1 MKAGVLMKM
10 SLRKKIMFSYTIL
23 VIISISISAVVFFY
37 SRDYVTNRS
46 MQDIALESIQ
56 ADNRT
61 FDTTRQY
68 IHSLSMSIIANQ
80 LVQSALTDYN
90 WEADRIAQRYVMET
104 VNLDPIV
111 SSAYIF
117 RPDGIR
123 YYSDRNTLQPFTY
136 SAVLKSPVYPTIAA
150 RNGGYVIT
158 RNAGGLITNG
168 IEYLSLMRIINSLK
182 TLKPI
187 GLLCINVEFEKI
199 FNPRKEP
206 IQILDY
212 EDGSLVL
219 WNNESGLIDPQKVS
233 SLFQGEDTFSVIE
246 RHQNKNYVLVGIK
259 NHALSMTFVRSIPVY
274 NAPLPLSL
282 YTTIIAL
289 TIVLNGVLFMFG
301 SFWISRYISRPVKAL
316 IEAIEGVYNGN
327 FNYVTTIK
335 THDEIG
341 RFQDVYNT
349 TIQKIQQLI
358 SDIIEEQNALRRAE
372 LEITIAQINP
382 HFLYNTLN
390 TINSLAVMGKTA
402 EVSET
407 IKALGDFYKSSL
419 NNGEDLITLEKE
431 LESIRSYI
439 YIQQLRYAGMFRM
452 EYDISPEALSVRV
465 PKMILQ
471 PLVENA
477 IYHGIRMSVEEDGL
491 ILIKAWVEENALRID
506 VTDNGNGMSE
516 ERLEEVRKG
525 KSIGLGATMRRIAI
539 VCGEGSEF
547 ILNSTLGEGT
557 TISIKMTRGL

>member
-1 MKAGVLMKM
+1 MKL

-23 VIISISISAVVFFY
+23 VVISISISSVIFLY

-68 IHSLSMSIIANQ
+68 IHSMSMSIIANQ
-80 LVQSALTDYN
+80 LVQSALTEND
-90 WEADRIAQRYVMET
+90 WEADRIVQRYVMET
-104 VNLDPIV
+104 VSLDPIV

-117 RPDGIR
+117 RPDGAR
-123 YYSDRNTLQPFTY
+123 YYSDKVTLKPIAY
-136 SAVLKSPVYPTIAA
+136 SAIQRTPVFAKIAA
-150 RNGGYVIT
+150 RNGGYVVT
-158 RNAGGLITNG
+158 RNAGGLIHDG
-168 IEYLSLMRIINSLK
+168 IEYFSFMRTINSLK

-206 IQILDY
+206 IQIVD
-212 EDGSLVL
+212 EEEGTLVL
-219 WNNESGLIDPQKVS
+219 WNNDSGIVDPKSVPA
-233 SLFQGEDTFSVIE
+233 LFAGGDTFSLIR
-246 RHQNKNYVLVGIK
+246 RHQNKNFALVGVK
-259 NHALSMTFVRSIPVY
+259 NRDLSMTFVRSIPVY
-274 NAPLPLSL
+274 NAPLPLSM
-282 YTTIIAL
+282 YTTVIAL
-289 TIVLNGVLFMFG
+289 TLLLNGVLFIFG
-301 SFWISRYISRPVKAL
+301 SFWISRYISRPVKTL

-327 FNYVTTIK
+327 FNYVTTIT
-335 THDEIG
+335 THDEIR
-341 RFQDVYNT
+341 RFQDVYNI
-349 TIQKIQQLI
+349 TIKKIQQLF
-358 SDIIEEQNALRRAE
+358 SDIIEEQKALRRAE

-431 LESIRSYI
+431 LDSIRSYI
-439 YIQQLRYAGMFRM
+439 YIQQLRYAGLFHM
-452 EYDISPEALSVRV
+452 EYDIQPEALNVRV

-477 IYHGIRMSVEEDGL
+477 IYHGIRMSVEEEGL
-491 ILIKAWVEENALRID
+491 ILIRAWVEESNLRIE
-506 VTDNGNGMSE
+506 VTDNGNGMSG

-547 ILNSTLGEGT
+547 KIQSTLGEGT
-557 TISIKMTRGL
+557 TISIQMTRGL

>member
-1 MKAGVLMKM
+1 MKL
-10 SLRKKIMFSYTIL
+10 SLRKKIMFSYTVL
-23 VIISISISAVVFFY
+23 VIISISISAVVFLY

-80 LVQSALTDYN
+80 LVQSALSDYN
-90 WEADRIAQRYVMET
+90 WESDRIAQRYVMET

-123 YYSDRNTLQPFTY
+123 YYSDKNTLQPFTY
-136 SAVLKSPVYPTIAA
+136 SAIQHSPIYPTIAA
-150 RNGGYVIT
+150 RNGGYVVT
-158 RNAGGLITNG
+158 RNAGGLINNG
-168 IEYLSLMRIINSLK
+168 IEYFSFMRIINSLK
-182 TLKPI
+182 TIKPI
-187 GLLCINVEFEKI
+187 GLLCINIEFEKI

-206 IQILDY
+206 IQILDG
-212 EDGSLVL
+212 EEGTLVL
-219 WNNESGLIDPQKVS
+219 WNNESGLIDPQKIS
-233 SLFQGEDTFSVIE
+233 SLFQGDTFSVIQ
-246 RHQNKNYVLVGIK
+246 RHKNKNYVLVGLR
-259 NHALSMTFVRSIPVY
+259 NHALSMTFVRCIPVY
-274 NAPLPLSL
+274 NAPLPISM
-282 YTTIIAL
+282 YMTIIAL
-289 TIVLNGVLFMFG
+289 TIVLNGFLFIFG
-301 SFWISRYISRPVKAL
+301 SFWISRYISRPVKSL
-316 IEAIEGVYNGN
+316 IESIEGVYNGSFN
-327 FNYVTTIK
+327 FVTTIK
-335 THDEIG
+335 TRDEIG

-358 SDIIEEQNALRRAE
+358 SDIIEEQKALRRAE

-390 TINSLAVMGKTA
+390 TINSLAVIGKTA

-439 YIQQLRYAGMFRM
+439 YIQQLRYDGMFRM
-452 EYDISPEALSVRV
+452 EYDIQPEALSVRL

-491 ILIKAWVEENALRID
+491 ILIKAWVTENDLRIE
-506 VTDNGNGMSE
+506 VTDNGNGMSQ

-547 ILNSTLGEGT
+547 TLNSTLGEGT

>member
-1 MKAGVLMKM
+1 MKL
-10 SLRKKIMFSYTIL
+10 SLRKKIMLSYTLL
-23 VIISISISAVVFFY
+23 VFISISISSVIFLY

-56 ADNRT
+56 ADNRA

-90 WEADRIAQRYVMET
+90 WEADRIAQRYVMEA
-104 VNLDPIV
+104 VSMDPIV
-111 SSAYIF
+111 SSAYIL
-117 RPDGIR
+117 RPDGTR
-123 YYSDRNTLQPFTY
+123 YYSDKNTLKPFSY
-136 SAVLKSPVYPTIAA
+136 ADVLRSPVYETIAA
-150 RNGGYVIT
+150 RNGGYVVT
-158 RNAGGLITNG
+158 RNAGGIINDG
-168 IEYLSLMRIINSLK
+168 IQYFSFMRVINSLK
-182 TLKPI
+182 TLGPI

-206 IQILDY
+206 IQILD
-212 EDGSLVL
+212 EEKGTLVL
-219 WNNESGLIDPQKVS
+219 WNNENGIIDPQSVD
-233 SLFQGEDTFSVIE
+233 SLFHGGDTFSVIQ
-246 RHQNKNYVLVGIK
+246 RSHNKNYVLVGIK
-259 NHALSMTFVRSIPVY
+259 NHELSMAFVRSIPVY
-274 NAPLPLSL
+274 NASLPLSM

-289 TIVLNGVLFMFG
+289 TLLLNGVLFIFG
-301 SFWISRYISRPVKAL
+301 SVWISKYISSPVKTL
-316 IEAIEGVYNGN
+316 IEAIEGVYKGN
-327 FNYVTTIK
+327 FSHVTTIK
-335 THDEIG
+335 TRDEIG

-349 TIQKIQQLI
+349 TIDKIQQLI
-358 SDIIEEQNALRRAE
+358 DDVIEEQKALRRAE

-431 LESIRSYI
+431 LESIHSYI
-439 YIQQLRYAGMFRM
+439 YIQQLRYQGLFRM
-452 EYDISPEALSVRV
+452 EYDVQPEALNIMV

-471 PLVENA
+471 PLVENS

-491 ILIKAWVEENALRID
+491 ILIRAWLEDNDLRLE

-539 VCGEGSEF
+539 AGGESSEF
-547 ILNSTLGEGT
+547 IISSKLGEGT
-557 TISIKMTRGL
+557 TISIRITRGL

>member
-1 MKAGVLMKM
+1 MKL

-23 VIISISISAVVFFY
+23 VVISISISSVIFLY

-68 IHSLSMSIIANQ
+68 IHSMSMSIIANQ
-80 LVQSALTDYN
+80 LVQSALTEND
-90 WEADRIAQRYVMET
+90 WEADRIVQRYVMET
-104 VNLDPIV
+104 VSLDPIV

-117 RPDGIR
+117 RPDGAR
-123 YYSDRNTLQPFTY
+123 YYSDKVTLKPIAY
-136 SAVLKSPVYPTIAA
+136 SAIQRTPVFAKIAA
-150 RNGGYVIT
+150 RNGGYVVT
-158 RNAGGLITNG
+158 RNAGGLIHDG
-168 IEYLSLMRIINSLK
+168 IEYFSFMRTINSLK

-206 IQILDY
+206 IQIVD
-212 EDGSLVL
+212 EEEGTLVL
-219 WNNESGLIDPQKVS
+219 WNNDSGIVDPKSVPT
-233 SLFQGEDTFSVIE
+233 LFAGGDTFSLIR
-246 RHQNKNYVLVGIK
+246 RHQNKNFALVGVK
-259 NHALSMTFVRSIPVY
+259 NRDLSMTFVRSIPVY
-274 NAPLPLSL
+274 NAPLPLSM
-282 YTTIIAL
+282 YTTVIAL
-289 TIVLNGVLFMFG
+289 TLLLNGVLFIFG
-301 SFWISRYISRPVKAL
+301 SFWISRYISRPVKTL

-327 FNYVTTIK
+327 FNYVTTIT
-335 THDEIG
+335 THDEIR
-341 RFQDVYNT
+341 RFQDVYNI
-349 TIQKIQQLI
+349 TIKKIQQLF
-358 SDIIEEQNALRRAE
+358 SDIIEEQKALRRAE

-431 LESIRSYI
+431 LDSIRSYI
-439 YIQQLRYAGMFRM
+439 YIQQLRYAGLFHM
-452 EYDISPEALSVRV
+452 EYDIQPEALNVRV

-477 IYHGIRMSVEEDGL
+477 IYHGIRMSVEEEGL
-491 ILIKAWVEENALRID
+491 ILIRAWVEESNLRIE
-506 VTDNGNGMSE
+506 VTDNGNGMSG

-547 ILNSTLGEGT
+547 KIQSTLGEGT
-557 TISIKMTRGL
+557 TISIQMTRGL

>member
-1 MKAGVLMKM
+1 MKL
-10 SLRKKIMFSYTIL
+10 SLRKKIMFSYTVL
-23 VIISISISAVVFFY
+23 VIISISISAVVFLY
-37 SRDYVTNRS
+37 SRDFVTNRS

-61 FDTTRQY
+61 FETTRQY

-80 LVQSALTDYN
+80 LVQSALTDFN
-90 WEADRIAQRYVMET
+90 WESDRVAQRYVMET

-111 SSAYIF
+111 ASAYIF

-123 YYSDRNTLQPFTY
+123 YYSDKNTLQPFTY
-136 SAVLKSPVYPTIAA
+136 SAVQQSPVYPAIAA
-150 RNGGYVIT
+150 RNGGYVVT
-158 RNAGGLITNG
+158 RNAGGLINNG
-168 IEYLSLMRIINSLK
+168 IEYFSFMRIINSLK

-212 EDGSLVL
+212 EGGTLVL
-219 WNNESGLIDPQKVS
+219 WSNESGLIDSQKVS
-233 SLFQGEDTFSVIE
+233 SLFQGEDTFSVIQ
-246 RHQNKNYVLVGIK
+246 RHQNKNYVLVGVK
-259 NHALSMTFVRSIPVY
+259 NRALSMSFVRCIPVY
-274 NAPLPLSL
+274 NAPLPLSM

-289 TIVLNGVLFMFG
+289 TIVLNGVLFIFG
-301 SFWISRYISRPVKAL
+301 SFWISRYISRPVKTL

-327 FNYVTTIK
+327 FNIVTTIK

-341 RFQDVYNT
+341 RFQDVYNI
-349 TIQKIQQLI
+349 TIRKIEQLI
-358 SDIIEEQNALRRAE
+358 SDIIEEQKALRRAE

-402 EVSET
+402 EVCET

-439 YIQQLRYAGMFRM
+439 YIQQLRYAGMFKM
-452 EYDISPEALSVRV
+452 EFDIAPEALSVRL

-477 IYHGIRMSVEEDGL
+477 IYHGIRMSVEEEGL
-491 ILIKAWVEENALRID
+491 ILIKAWVDDSDLRIE
-506 VTDNGNGMSE
+506 VTDNGNGMTA
-516 ERLEEVRKG
+516 ERLTQVRTG

-539 VCGEGSEF
+539 VCGESSEF
-547 ILNSTLGEGT
+547 IINSTLGEGT
-557 TISIKMTRGL
+557 AVSIKMTRGL